1 VTHRAS
7 FQEEA
12 IGYEVRSQSA
22 SDVYEKFE
30 PFINGGE
37 VELLDDPTTTEQFI
51 SLVWRGGKITH
62 EPGSHDDHSNA
73 VALGVNSLREQGFY
87 AAYTFAGIAYEPV
100 VRASDYLPRTA
111 MPAAKWPHRRG

>member
-73 VALGVNSLREQGFY
+73 VALGVNSLRESRLLWR
-87 AAYTFAGIAYEPV
+87 I
-100 VRASDYLPRTA
+100 YLC
-111 MPAAKWPHRRG
+111 PHCL